1 MRSKM
6 TTLIISCLIS
16 FVLGAGGM
24 GIYTHYLPPKTVI
37 QNNTQIQNT
46 ENNNESIQR
55 VEQGQTTIILQ
66 TDRTNY
72 KFVDIKFD
80 GKTNR
85 TYKFISKT
93 NRSTKTN

>member
-1 MRSKM
+1 M

-16 FVLGAGGM
+16 FILGAGSM
-24 GIYTHYLPPKTVI
+24 GVYTMYQPPKTVI

-46 ENNNESIQR
+46 ENNNENIQR

-72 KFVDIKFD
+72 RFVDIKAD

-85 TYKFISKT
+85 IYKFRSVTNRTSKT
-93 NRSTKTN
+93 N